1 MKIRRKRCS
10 AADGML
16 TPTVKFDIFLTI
28 SHDPPWSLQ
37 HLSKRCAQQRK
48 YTIIVN
54 KQLQKNGTWQL

>member
-48 YTIIVN
+48 CT
-54 KQLQKNGTWQL
+54 LSL